1 MFTLASQSPR
11 RIELLRELHLEF
23 DCKTAQ
29 INEQALL
36 ETNKN
41 ISFHDLVKKLA
52 MAKAWEVFERE
63 DQHYPVLAA
72 DTIVI
77 LNNKILGKPENGQD
91 AKRMLIQLCG
101 QYHEVLTGVSMID
114 EQGETAFVS
123 ASRVKFRPFNPQ
135 VEDIID
141 ASIRSGSALDK
152 AGAYGIQE
160 FGKLLVEKIDGDFYS
175 IMGLPIAQ
183 VYALLYEKEWIS

>member
-11 RIELLRELHLEF
+11 RIELLRELNLKF
-23 DCKTAQ
+23 DCKAAQ
-29 INEQALL
+29 INEQDLL
-36 ETNKN
+36 EANKN
-41 ISFHDLVKKLA
+41 MPFDDLAKKLA
-52 MAKAWEVFERE
+52 MAKAHEVFTRE
-63 DQHYPVLAA
+63 DQHHPVLAA
-72 DTIVI
+72 DTLVI
-77 LNNKILGKPENGQD
+77 LNNEILGKPENAQD

-101 QYHEVLTGVSMID
+101 QYHEVLTGVCMID
-114 EQGETAFVS
+114 NREETTFVS
-123 ASRVKFRPFNPQ
+123 TSRVKFRPFSPQ

-160 FGKLLVEKIDGDFYS
+160 QGKLLVEEIYGDFYS

-183 VYALLYEKEWIS
+183 VYALLYEKEWIL